1 MENFYTL
8 LSNTGINAIIAAR
21 ASNSEVKLTKIAVG
35 DGDIIP
41 SQDMTALKSEKHRFN
56 INSIIQD
63 IDNPNYL
70 IVEGVIPSN
79 VGGFY
84 VSEVA
89 IYTDQNTLFAI
100 GSLPKT
106 YKPLLEE
113 GSAKDLTIKIFL
125 EVTNADSVTLKVD
138 DSVVLAT
145 RKFVL
150 SELKKYALINGDE
163 TKRFKVADAV
173 ELNEAINKK
182 QFDNTA
188 VKLTGNQTIAGVKTF
203 SSNIVG
209 NITGNS
215 ATATKLATA
224 RLINGVAFDG
234 GANITIVDSTKA
246 PLNSPTFTGNIVTNG
261 YITIGQGSGS
271 VALTVNDGGGNANVT
286 FNHAGGIP
294 DSNGSSARITSNV
307 DSSPASMIFSL
318 YDNVTAGTSPSD
330 GYTPLSLTTSGAI
343 LAGVPTAPT
352 APVNTNSAQI
362 ATTAFVQANV
372 DNTAVKLTGNQT
384 VAGIKTFSSSP
395 IVPTPTTNTQAA
407 NKAYVDSATGGWSA
421 NDIRAK
427 TALNASGAAPIYG
440 CRAWVN
446 FNGTGTVAIRASG
459 NVSSIT
465 DNGVGDYTVNF
476 TTAMPDA
483 NYSMSGG
490 TQAMGI
496 GGSSEVVSFKDG
508 IAILA
513 GSSRILTHR
522 TGVGNIDTTY
532 ATVTYF
538 R

>member
-163 TKRFKVADAV
+163 TKKFKVADAV
-173 ELNEAINKK
+173 ETNEAVNKK
-182 QFDNTA
+182 QFD
-188 VKLTGNQTIAGVKTF
+188 
-203 SSNIVG
+203 
-209 NITGNS
+209 
-215 ATATKLATA
+215 
-224 RLINGVAFDG
+224 D
-234 GANITIVDSTKA
+234 
-246 PLNSPTFTGNIVTNG
+246 
-261 YITIGQGSGS
+261 
-271 VALTVNDGGGNANVT
+271 
-286 FNHAGGIP
+286 
-294 DSNGSSARITSNV
+294 
-307 DSSPASMIFSL
+307 
-318 YDNVTAGTSPSD
+318 
-330 GYTPLSLTTSGAI
+330 
-343 LAGVPTAPT
+343 
-352 APVNTNSAQI
+352 
-362 ATTAFVQANV
+362 
-372 DNTAVKLTGNQT
+372 TAVKLTGNQT
-384 VAGIKTFSSSP
+384 VAGVKTFSSSP
-395 IVPTPTTNTQAA
+395 IVPTPTLGGAA
-407 NKAYVDSATGGWSA
+407 VNKDYVDNLRTIATG
-421 NDIRAK
+421 
-427 TALNASGAAPIYG
+427 TATFTATTNNINLTGIGIGVEIGDVIQISGATDSK
-440 CRAWVN
+440 N
-446 FNGTGTVAIRASG
+446 NSEFTVE
-459 NVSSIT
+459 VIT
-465 DNGVGDYTVNF
+465 DNDNIIVNQAHANKGTAKNVATRESDTGVTVKLLAKWYNASDSLGRDWVNVTANRTAG
-476 TTAMPDA
+476 TTYP
-483 NYSMSGG
+483 NITNRGFNV
-490 TQAMGI
+490 
-496 GGSSEVVSFKDG
+496 EVVAYG
-508 IAILA
+508 
-513 GSSRILTHR
+513 THTNITR
-522 TGVGNIDTTY
+522 TVGNNATTY
-532 ATVTYF
+532 SNSNSGSWVVAQFVVPKGDSYSITVTAGNISSWKEL

>member
-125 EVTNADSVTLKVD
+125 EVTNADNVTLKVD

-182 QFDNTA
+182 QLDALKSSVNSDISNIQTLPIGAILNGYTIFDNCIVA
-188 VKLTGNQTIAGVKTF
+188 FGGEFNRADYPKLWAYLQANPSLVKTQDQWE
-203 SSNIVG
+203 IE
-209 NITGNS
+209 
-215 ATATKLATA
+215 ATA
-224 RLINGVAFDG
+224 
-234 GANITIVDSTKA
+234 
-246 PLNSPTFTGNIVTNG
+246 
-261 YITIGQGSGS
+261 
-271 VALTVNDGGGNANVT
+271 NDGICG
-286 FNHAGGIP
+286 F
-294 DSNGSSARITSNV
+294 
-307 DSSPASMIFSL
+307 F
-318 YDNVTAGTSPSD
+318 SD
-330 GYTPLSLTTSGAI
+330 GDGTTTFRVPNLAAAFFRFDIRAVGSFQADELKSHNHGINPINSNLGTTSGNWYGI
-343 LAGVPTAPT
+343 Q
-352 APVNTNSAQI
+352 NTTKSN
-362 ATTAFVQANV
+362 TTA
-372 DNTAVKLTGNQT
+372 
-384 VAGIKTFSSSP
+384 S
-395 IVPTPTTNTQAA
+395 
-407 NKAYVDSATGGWSA
+407 TGGSETRPKNIA
-421 NDIRAK
+421 VLPLIVAK
-427 TALNASGAAPIYG
+427 
-440 CRAWVN
+440 
-446 FNGTGTVAIRASG
+446 
-459 NVSSIT
+459 
-465 DNGVGDYTVNF
+465 
-476 TTAMPDA
+476 
-483 NYSMSGG
+483 
-490 TQAMGI
+490 
-496 GGSSEVVSFKDG
+496 
-508 IAILA
+508 
-513 GSSRILTHR
+513 
-522 TGVGNIDTTY
+522 
-532 ATVTYF
+532 
-538 R
+538 

>member
-35 DGDIIP
+35 DGEIIP

-163 TKRFKVADAV
+163 TKKFKVADAV

-182 QFDNTA
+182 QLEALQKSVNDA
-188 VKLTGNQTIAGVKTF
+188 I
-203 SSNIVG
+203 SNIQTLP
-209 NITGNS
+209 I
-215 ATATKLATA
+215 
-224 RLINGVAFDG
+224 
-234 GANITIVDSTKA
+234 
-246 PLNSPTFTGNIVTNG
+246 
-261 YITIGQGSGS
+261 
-271 VALTVNDGGGNANVT
+271 
-286 FNHAGGIP
+286 
-294 DSNGSSARITSNV
+294 
-307 DSSPASMIFSL
+307 
-318 YDNVTAGTSPSD
+318 
-330 GYTPLSLTTSGAI
+330 GAI
-343 LAGVPTAPT
+343 LNAYTIFDNCIV
-352 APVNTNSAQI
+352 
-362 ATTAFVQANV
+362 AFGGEFNRDEYPKLWAYLQANPSLV
-372 DNTAVKLTGNQT
+372 KTQTQWQTEATANGGICGFFSDGNGTTTFRVPNLDKAFLRPDSRGVASYQNDAFQGHRHTFAGTIASMYGAGEREAYRTG
-384 VAGIKTFSSSP
+384 SSNSVTSP
-395 IVPTPTTNTQAA
+395 ITDGT
-407 NKAYVDSATGGWSA
+407 
-421 NDIRAK
+421 
-427 TALNASGAAPIYG
+427 
-440 CRAWVN
+440 
-446 FNGTGTVAIRASG
+446 NGTPRTANETRPKNIAVLPLIVA
-459 NVSSIT
+459 N
-465 DNGVGDYTVNF
+465 
-476 TTAMPDA
+476 
-483 NYSMSGG
+483 
-490 TQAMGI
+490 
-496 GGSSEVVSFKDG
+496 
-508 IAILA
+508 
-513 GSSRILTHR
+513 
-522 TGVGNIDTTY
+522 
-532 ATVTYF
+532 
-538 R
+538 

>member
-1 MENFYTL
+1 MSNFYTL

-125 EVTNADSVTLKVD
+125 EITNADSVTLKVD

-182 QFDNTA
+182 QLNEAIGNIQTLPIGAILNGYTIFDNCIVA
-188 VKLTGNQTIAGVKTF
+188 FGGEFNRADYPKLWAYLQANPSLVKTQAQWQTEATANGGICGF
-203 SSNIVG
+203 YSSGNGTTTFRVPNLDKAFLRPDSRGVG
-209 NITGNS
+209 TYQGDTIRNITGS
-215 ATATKLATA
+215 FLKVFL
-224 RLINGVAFDG
+224 
-234 GANITIVDSTKA
+234 
-246 PLNSPTFTGNIVTNG
+246 
-261 YITIGQGSGS
+261 
-271 VALTVNDGGGNANVT
+271 
-286 FNHAGGIP
+286 
-294 DSNGSSARITSNV
+294 SSAEQ
-307 DSSPASMIFSL
+307 
-318 YDNVTAGTSPSD
+318 AGHH
-330 GYTPLSLTTSGAI
+330 YSGAI
-343 LAGVPTAPT
+343 RVNGTTPYNTWSPIASEVRPALDMSFDASRVVPTSTENRPK
-352 APVNTNSAQI
+352 NI
-362 ATTAFVQANV
+362 AVLPLIVAN
-372 DNTAVKLTGNQT
+372 
-384 VAGIKTFSSSP
+384 
-395 IVPTPTTNTQAA
+395 
-407 NKAYVDSATGGWSA
+407 
-421 NDIRAK
+421 
-427 TALNASGAAPIYG
+427 
-440 CRAWVN
+440 
-446 FNGTGTVAIRASG
+446 
-459 NVSSIT
+459 
-465 DNGVGDYTVNF
+465 
-476 TTAMPDA
+476 
-483 NYSMSGG
+483 
-490 TQAMGI
+490 
-496 GGSSEVVSFKDG
+496 
-508 IAILA
+508 
-513 GSSRILTHR
+513 
-522 TGVGNIDTTY
+522 
-532 ATVTYF
+532 
-538 R
+538 

>member
-182 QFDNTA
+182 QLDALKSSVNSD
-188 VKLTGNQTIAGVKTF
+188 I
-203 SSNIVG
+203 SNIQTLP
-209 NITGNS
+209 I
-215 ATATKLATA
+215 
-224 RLINGVAFDG
+224 
-234 GANITIVDSTKA
+234 
-246 PLNSPTFTGNIVTNG
+246 
-261 YITIGQGSGS
+261 
-271 VALTVNDGGGNANVT
+271 
-286 FNHAGGIP
+286 
-294 DSNGSSARITSNV
+294 
-307 DSSPASMIFSL
+307 
-318 YDNVTAGTSPSD
+318 
-330 GYTPLSLTTSGAI
+330 GAI
-343 LAGVPTAPT
+343 LNGYTIFDNCIVAFGGEFNRADYPKLWAYLQANPTLVKTQAQWQVEATANGGICGFFSDGNGTTTFRVPNLDKAFLRPDSRGVGSFQEGSYLAGDYDYTSVGTVGLLNYDNNTIAFRERMNWESL
-352 APVNTNSAQI
+352 APVKIGANNLLYSYSGGSTNNYN
-362 ATTAFVQANV
+362 VQP
-372 DNTAVKLTGNQT
+372 GM
-384 VAGIKTFSSSP
+384 F
-395 IVPTPTTNTQAA
+395 
-407 NKAYVDSATGGWSA
+407 
-421 NDIRAK
+421 
-427 TALNASGAAPIYG
+427 GAARPKNI
-440 CRAWVN
+440 AVLPLI
-446 FNGTGTVAIRASG
+446 VA
-459 NVSSIT
+459 
-465 DNGVGDYTVNF
+465 
-476 TTAMPDA
+476 
-483 NYSMSGG
+483 
-490 TQAMGI
+490 
-496 GGSSEVVSFKDG
+496 K
-508 IAILA
+508 
-513 GSSRILTHR
+513 
-522 TGVGNIDTTY
+522 
-532 ATVTYF
+532 
-538 R
+538 

>member
-173 ELNEAINKK
+173 ELNEAITKK
-182 QFDNTA
+182 QFDDNA
-188 VKLTGNQTIAGVKTF
+188 VKLSGNQTIAGT
-203 SSNIVG
+203 
-209 NITGNS
+209 
-215 ATATKLATA
+215 
-224 RLINGVAFDG
+224 
-234 GANITIVDSTKA
+234 
-246 PLNSPTFTGNIVTNG
+246 
-261 YITIGQGSGS
+261 
-271 VALTVNDGGGNANVT
+271 
-286 FNHAGGIP
+286 
-294 DSNGSSARITSNV
+294 
-307 DSSPASMIFSL
+307 
-318 YDNVTAGTSPSD
+318 
-330 GYTPLSLTTSGAI
+330 
-343 LAGVPTAPT
+343 
-352 APVNTNSAQI
+352 
-362 ATTAFVQANV
+362 
-372 DNTAVKLTGNQT
+372 
-384 VAGIKTFSSSP
+384 KTFSSSP
-395 IVPTPTTNTQAA
+395 IVPTPNANTHAV
-407 NKAYVDSATGGWSA
+407 NKDYVDTKPSGFKNLIINPNKTINQRGTTG
-421 NDIRAK
+421 
-427 TALNASGAAPIYG
+427 TALNTYYQDRWAGNGSGGLYQKIENVNIQISGTYTISWTGTAKCTISDSTNNTTYTVISSNLDSGAKITLTANRYVKIE
-440 CRAWVN
+440 
-446 FNGTGTVAIRASG
+446 FSSTDFT
-459 NVSSIT
+459 NVQLEFGSAATSFEQRPFSLEISLCQR
-465 DNGVGDYTVNF
+465 YYEKS
-476 TTAMPDA
+476 
-483 NYSMSGG
+483 YSLN
-490 TQAMGI
+490 TPP
-496 GGSSEVVSFKDG
+496 
-508 IAILA
+508 
-513 GSSRILTHR
+513 
-522 TGVGNIDTTY
+522 
-532 ATVTYF
+532 ATVTFLDAIVGDASQVSDINCEFKIEKRVKPTITFYSALTGTAGVICYKNTMSTTPQGDTSVLGSWVGTKRLAVESSPGDTYLPIIHF
-538 R
+538 TADAEL

>member
-8 LSNTGINAIIAAR
+8 LANTGINAIIAAR

-163 TKRFKVADAV
+163 TKKFKVADAV

-182 QFDNTA
+182 QFDDNA
-188 VKLTGNQTIAGVKTF
+188 VKLSGNQTIAGVKTF
-203 SSNIVG
+203 SSTIAGSIN
-209 NITGNS
+209 GNS

-224 RLINGVAFDG
+224 RTIGGVSFDGSANINLPGVNTAGNQNTTGNAATVTNGVYTTGNQTIAGTKTFSSTIVGSISGNSATATKLATARTINGVSFDG
-234 GANITIVDSTKA
+234 SANITVSDNTKA
-246 PLNSPTFTGNIVTNG
+246 PLNSP
-261 YITIGQGSGS
+261 
-271 VALTVNDGGGNANVT
+271 ALT
-286 FNHAGGIP
+286 
-294 DSNGSSARITSNV
+294 
-307 DSSPASMIFSL
+307 
-318 YDNVTAGTSPSD
+318 
-330 GYTPLSLTTSGAI
+330 
-343 LAGVPTAPT
+343 GVPTAPT
-352 APVNTNSAQI
+352 AAVATNNTQI
-362 ATTAFVQANV
+362 ATTAFVKSVVASSGSFTQSFAANGWTKLPNGLIIQWGYSQAKTSILFPISFPNNCLAV
-372 DNTAVKLTGNQT
+372 VEGYAVASYAAITAISKTGF
-384 VAGIKTFSSSP
+384 TFS
-395 IVPTPTTNTQAA
+395 N
-407 NKAYVDSATGGWSA
+407 G
-421 NDIRAK
+421 
-427 TALNASGAAPIYG
+427 ALNLYYL
-440 CRAWVN
+440 
-446 FNGTGTVAIRASG
+446 AIG
-459 NVSSIT
+459 
-465 DNGVGDYTVNF
+465 Y
-476 TTAMPDA
+476 
-483 NYSMSGG
+483 
-490 TQAMGI
+490 
-496 GGSSEVVSFKDG
+496 
-508 IAILA
+508 
-513 GSSRILTHR
+513 
-522 TGVGNIDTTY
+522 
-532 ATVTYF
+532 
-538 R
+538 

>member
-1 MENFYTL
+1 MGNFYTL
-8 LSNTGINAIIAAR
+8 LTSTGINAIMAAR

-138 DSVVLAT
+138 DTVVLAT

-182 QFDNTA
+182 QFDDNA

-215 ATATKLATA
+215 ATATKLQTA
-224 RLINGVAFDG
+224 RLINGVEFDG
-234 GANITIVDSTKA
+234 SANITVS
-246 PLNSPTFTGNIVTNG
+246 
-261 YITIGQGSGS
+261 
-271 VALTVNDGGGNANVT
+271 
-286 FNHAGGIP
+286 
-294 DSNGSSARITSNV
+294 
-307 DSSPASMIFSL
+307 
-318 YDNVTAGTSPSD
+318 
-330 GYTPLSLTTSGAI
+330 
-343 LAGVPTAPT
+343 
-352 APVNTNSAQI
+352 
-362 ATTAFVQANV
+362 

-384 VAGIKTFSSSP
+384 IAGVKTFTSSP
-395 IVPTPTTNTQAA
+395 IVPTPTADFQVANKKYIDDSISNIQTLPIGAILNGYTIFDNCIVAFGGEFNRADYPKLWAYLQTNPTLVKTQAQWQTEA
-407 NKAYVDSATGGWSA
+407 TANGGICGFFSSGNGTTTFRVPNLNKAFLRPDS
-421 NDIRAK
+421 R
-427 TALNASGAAPIYG
+427 GAASFEEGSYLIG
-440 CRAWVN
+440 DSTGDTDGNIVLGLTN
-446 FNGTGTVAIRASG
+446 F
-459 NVSSIT
+459 
-465 DNGVGDYTVNF
+465 DNNQSLFHSRMNWDYLAPPKIGSTNLL
-476 TTAMPDA
+476 
-483 NYSMSGG
+483 
-490 TQAMGI
+490 GI
-496 GGSSEVVSFKDG
+496 GSGPINTYRYSSFSSLYGVARPKN
-508 IAILA
+508 IAVLPLIVA
-513 GSSRILTHR
+513 K
-522 TGVGNIDTTY
+522 
-532 ATVTYF
+532 
-538 R
+538 

>member
-125 EVTNADSVTLKVD
+125 EVTNADNVTLKVD

-173 ELNEAINKK
+173 EPNEAINKK
-182 QFDNTA
+182 QLNEATNRIGLYDVGYEAKPYHIIAFGGEFNRA
-188 VKLTGNQTIAGVKTF
+188 HYPKLWVWLQGKSFLKTETEWQAEALANDGICGFYSSGNGTTTFRVPNIDEAFLRPSSRGVG
-203 SSNIVG
+203 SYQSDAIRNIIG
-209 NITGNS
+209 TSFWAQYG
-215 ATATKLATA
+215 
-224 RLINGVAFDG
+224 
-234 GANITIVDSTKA
+234 
-246 PLNSPTFTGNIVTNG
+246 FTEP
-261 YITIGQGSGS
+261 GS
-271 VALTVNDGGGNANVT
+271 VSGAFKAGPRNLRDFMG
-286 FNHAGGIP
+286 AGGYA
-294 DSNGSSARITSNV
+294 SSALLF
-307 DSSPASMIFSL
+307 DASL
-318 YDNVTAGTSPSD
+318 V
-330 GYTPLSLTTSGAI
+330 
-343 LAGVPTAPT
+343 VPTANENRPK
-352 APVNTNSAQI
+352 N
-362 ATTAFVQANV
+362 
-372 DNTAVKLTGNQT
+372 
-384 VAGIKTFSSSP
+384 
-395 IVPTPTTNTQAA
+395 
-407 NKAYVDSATGGWSA
+407 
-421 NDIRAK
+421 
-427 TALNASGAAPIYG
+427 
-440 CRAWVN
+440 
-446 FNGTGTVAIRASG
+446 
-459 NVSSIT
+459 
-465 DNGVGDYTVNF
+465 
-476 TTAMPDA
+476 
-483 NYSMSGG
+483 
-490 TQAMGI
+490 
-496 GGSSEVVSFKDG
+496 
-508 IAILA
+508 IAILPLIVA
-513 GSSRILTHR
+513 K
-522 TGVGNIDTTY
+522 
-532 ATVTYF
+532 
-538 R
+538 

>member
-41 SQDMTALKSEKHRFN
+41 SQDMTSLKSEKHRFN

-163 TKRFKVADAV
+163 TKKFKVADAV

-182 QFDNTA
+182 QFDDNA
-188 VKLTGNQTIAGVKTF
+188 VKLSGNQTIAGVKTF
-203 SSNIVG
+203 SSTIAGSIN
-209 NITGNS
+209 GNS

-224 RLINGVAFDG
+224 RTIGGVSFDG
-234 GANITIVDSTKA
+234 SANINLPGVNTAGNQNT
-246 PLNSPTFTGNIVTNG
+246 TGNAATVTNG
-261 YITIGQGSGS
+261 
-271 VALTVNDGGGNANVT
+271 V
-286 FNHAGGIP
+286 
-294 DSNGSSARITSNV
+294 
-307 DSSPASMIFSL
+307 
-318 YDNVTAGTSPSD
+318 
-330 GYTPLSLTTSGAI
+330 YT
-343 LAGVPTAPT
+343 
-352 APVNTNSAQI
+352 
-362 ATTAFVQANV
+362 
-372 DNTAVKLTGNQT
+372 TGNQT
-384 VAGIKTFSSSP
+384 IGGVKTFSSSP
-395 IVPTPTTNTQAA
+395 IVPTPTSSDNSTKVATTAFVKSAINSSGSFTQLFGS
-407 NKAYVDSATGGWSA
+407 NGWTKLP
-421 NDIRAK
+421 NDLIIQWGSFSY
-427 TALNASGAAPIYG
+427 TFS
-440 CRAWVN
+440 
-446 FNGTGTVAIRASG
+446 FGTV
-459 NVSSIT
+459 V
-465 DNGVGDYTVNF
+465 VNTFPIAF
-476 TTAMPDA
+476 TTAC
-483 NYSMSGG
+483 YSVSTQGTVRSGAESNSG
-490 TQAMGI
+490 WVT
-496 GGSSEVVSFKDG
+496 SKSTTSFSFADWTSNTIYW
-508 IAILA
+508 IAI
-513 GSSRILTHR
+513 GK
-522 TGVGNIDTTY
+522 
-532 ATVTYF
+532 
-538 R
+538 

>member
-138 DSVVLAT
+138 DTVVLAT

-163 TKRFKVADAV
+163 TKKFKVADAV

-182 QFDNTA
+182 QLNEA
-188 VKLTGNQTIAGVKTF
+188 I
-203 SSNIVG
+203 G
-209 NITGNS
+209 NIQT
-215 ATATKLATA
+215 LP
-224 RLINGVAFDG
+224 I
-234 GANITIVDSTKA
+234 
-246 PLNSPTFTGNIVTNG
+246 
-261 YITIGQGSGS
+261 
-271 VALTVNDGGGNANVT
+271 
-286 FNHAGGIP
+286 
-294 DSNGSSARITSNV
+294 
-307 DSSPASMIFSL
+307 
-318 YDNVTAGTSPSD
+318 
-330 GYTPLSLTTSGAI
+330 GAI
-343 LAGVPTAPT
+343 LNGYTIFDNCIV
-352 APVNTNSAQI
+352 
-362 ATTAFVQANV
+362 AFGGEFNRADYPKLWAYLQANP
-372 DNTAVKLTGNQT
+372 TLVK
-384 VAGIKTFSSSP
+384 
-395 IVPTPTTNTQAA
+395 TQAEWQTEATA
-407 NKAYVDSATGGWSA
+407 NNGICGGIHLWLIK
-421 NDIRAK
+421 NFKIF
-427 TALNASGAAPIYG
+427 I
-440 CRAWVN
+440 
-446 FNGTGTVAIRASG
+446 FNGC
-459 NVSSIT
+459 
-465 DNGVGDYTVNF
+465 
-476 TTAMPDA
+476 
-483 NYSMSGG
+483 
-490 TQAMGI
+490 
-496 GGSSEVVSFKDG
+496 K
-508 IAILA
+508 
-513 GSSRILTHR
+513 
-522 TGVGNIDTTY
+522 
-532 ATVTYF
+532 
-538 R
+538 